1 MGTGGLFLRRLRA
14 RVATEPTGFVW
25 IEEGRLAGSGY
36 PASRTQVM
44 WLANNGIRSILT
56 LTPEP
61 LPSEW
66 TEGLGLALGHV
77 PMEDHEAPGVEALE
91 KGVSFIATQLRE
103 GRPVVVHCLAGEGR
117 TGCVLA
123 AFLIAERHF
132 GGEEVLKVL
141 RKAKPQFVERGQEK
155 SVYDYARAMKL

>member
-1 MGTGGLFLRRLRA
+1 
-14 RVATEPTGFVW
+14 
-25 IEEGRLAGSGY
+25 
-36 PASRTQVM
+36 
-44 WLANNGIRSILT
+44 
-56 LTPEP
+56 
-61 LPSEW
+61 
-66 TEGLGLALGHV
+66 
-77 PMEDHEAPGVEALE
+77 MEDHEAPGVEALE